1 MKTRKQYVKPQVR
14 KYGDI
19 RKLTR
24 HTNSRHG
31 NDSTS
36 GTSPNG
42 VDTIWTGV

>member
-24 HTNSRHG
+24 HTNQGHNRD
-31 NDSTS
+31 NTS
-36 GTSPNG
+36 GVTPN
-42 VDTIWTGV
+42 TYWTGA